1 MTHESHA
8 TMGPRVP
15 QCQIRDQPTF
25 FAHMAGDHFMK
36 TKSKKTIVKG
46 VKGVAKPARA
56 KVETWDRV
64 DNNLDLASKHMGYK
78 RTKGQ
83 KRDIK
88 GRRSQVA
95 RVS

>member
-1 MTHESHA
+1 
-8 TMGPRVP
+8 
-15 QCQIRDQPTF
+15 
-25 FAHMAGDHFMK
+25 MK